1 MRLLLLPGLLL
12 LAGAFLSACQ
22 VRPQDVP
29 GTYVLDGTEHTRD
42 TLHLLPSGQYQRSIH
57 AASGRLLFS
66 NRNRWKYKAGHVF
79 LQEFLPGDD
88 REHAAEEVLGLGAM
102 LCILPIHCGLSGTE
116 IYYDEDVGGGYY
128 RKQ

>member
-22 VRPQDVP
+22 VGPQDVP

-42 TLHLLPSGQYQRSIH
+42 TLRLLPSGQYLRSIH
-57 AASGRLLFS
+57 TAGGRLLYG
-66 NRNRWKYKAGHVF
+66 NRNRWQYAGGDVI
-79 LQEFLPGDD
+79 LQEFLLEED

-102 LCILPIHCGLSGTE
+102 RCFLPLRRGLSGIE
-116 IYYDEDVGGGYY
+116 IHYGGGREWYY
-128 RKQ
+128 HKL

>member
-22 VRPQDVP
+22 VQPQDVP

-42 TLHLLPSGQYQRSIH
+42 TLRLLPNGQYQRSIH
-57 AASGRLLFS
+57 AVGGRLLYS
-66 NRNRWKYKAGHVF
+66 NQDRWKYAAGDVI
-79 LQEFLPGDD
+79 LQGFLPEED

-102 LCILPIHCGLSGTE
+102 VCFLPVRRGLSGIE
-116 IYYDEDVGGGYY
+116 IHYSADGDWSY